1 MFSHLTLRTR
11 LALIVLAALAG
22 MLLLASISAVQSRS
36 RLMEDKKMLIRYGTQ
51 GVFNAVMHL
60 QKQENEGKL
69 TREEAQRLAK
79 EIILNA
85 RYGGTDGKTEYYY
98 AWTNEGVGVVH
109 IKRELEGRPMVEKLK
124 DSKGRYT
131 LKDMQAVLS
140 TAPEGFL
147 DAEFPRPGGTEAVPK
162 LLFVMAVPNWNWMLG
177 TGIYIDDV
185 DADFRK
191 NLLQSSLE
199 ALGLALLI
207 GLLGFLIA
215 RSVLLQIG
223 GEPRM
228 ANEIMQR
235 VADGDLTAQL
245 DNMPKGSLLHSL
257 GNMVGSLHRMI
268 SSINSDAAKLVANA
282 EHIARASDEVTQAAE
297 QQTDSTSSMAAA
309 VEELTV
315 SSNHISDSAHET
327 ARETSEAAELAAQG
341 SARVLQASTAIEKI
355 ASTVSDAS
363 GRIHALEERARQ
375 VSTIASVI
383 KDIAGQTNLLALNA
397 AIEAAR
403 AGEQGRGFAVVA
415 DEVRKLA
422 ERTSSATLEIEQ
434 MISGIQAD
442 TIGAVEAMNAA
453 LPEVQEGV
461 QLASSASDSLLAIE
475 NSSRRTLERV
485 GEVADA
491 TREQSSASTS
501 IAQRVEQIAN
511 MVEETTATIRGTT
524 QSAHELETIA
534 GNLRELVGRFKT

>member
-98 AWTNEGVGVVH
+98 AWTSEGAGVVH

-235 VADGDLTAQL
+235 VANGDLTAQL

>member
-11 LALIVLAALAG
+11 LTLIVLAALAG

-177 TGIYIDDV
+177 TGIYTDDV

-191 NLLQSSLE
+191 NLFQSSLE

-235 VADGDLTAQL
+235 VANGDLTAQL

>member
-1 MFSHLTLRTR
+1 MFTRLTLRTR

-22 MLLLASISAVQSRS
+22 MLLLATISAVQSRS

-51 GVFNAVMHL
+51 GIFNAVMHL

-69 TREEAQRLAK
+69 TREEAQRQAK

-98 AWTNEGVGVVH
+98 AWSNEGVGVVH
-109 IKRELEGRPMVEKLK
+109 IKRELEGRPMMEILK

-131 LKDMQAVLS
+131 LKDMKTVLS

-177 TGIYIDDV
+177 TGIYTDDV

-191 NLLQSSLE
+191 NLIQSSLE

-207 GLLGFLIA
+207 GLLGFLIS
-215 RSVLLQIG
+215 RSVLDQIG

-235 VADGDLTAQL
+235 VANGDLTARL
-245 DNMPKGSLLHSL
+245 GNMPEGSLLHSL

-268 SSINSDAAKLVANA
+268 SSINSDAAKLVTHA
-282 EHIARASDEVTQAAE
+282 EHIARASDEVAQAAE
-297 QQTDSTSSMAAA
+297 QQTDSTSAMAAA

-315 SSNHISDSAHET
+315 SSTHISDSAHET

-341 SARVLQASTAIEKI
+341 SARVLQASSAIEKI

-375 VSTIASVI
+375 VSTITSVI

-442 TIGAVEAMNAA
+442 TVGAVEAMNAA

-475 NSSRRTLERV
+475 NSARRTLERV

-511 MVEETTATIRGTT
+511 MVEETTDTIRGTT

>member
-1 MFSHLTLRTR
+1 MFTRLTLRTR

-22 MLLLASISAVQSRS
+22 MLLLATISAVQSRS

-51 GVFNAVMHL
+51 GIFNAVMYL

-69 TREEAQRLAK
+69 TREEAQRQAK

-85 RYGGTDGKTEYYY
+85 RYGGADGKTEYYY
-98 AWTNEGVGVVH
+98 AWSNEGVGVVH
-109 IKRELEGRPMVEKLK
+109 IKRELEGRPMIENLK

-131 LKDMQAVLS
+131 LKDMKAVLS
-140 TAPEGFL
+140 SAPEGFL
-147 DAEFPRPGGTEAVPK
+147 DAEFPRPGGTEPVPK

-177 TGIYIDDV
+177 TGIYTDDV

-191 NLLQSSLE
+191 NLIQSSLE
-199 ALGLALLI
+199 ALGVALLI
-207 GLLGFLIA
+207 GLLGLVIA

-235 VADGDLTAQL
+235 VANGDLTAHL
-245 DNMPKGSLLHSL
+245 DNVPEGSLLHSL

-268 SSINSDAAKLVANA
+268 SSINSDATKLVTNA
-282 EHIARASDEVTQAAE
+282 EHIARASDEVAQAAE
-297 QQTDSTSSMAAA
+297 KQTDSTSSMAAA

-341 SARVLQASTAIEKI
+341 SERVLQASTAIEKI

-375 VSTIASVI
+375 VSTITSVI

-434 MISGIQAD
+434 MISGIQTD
-442 TIGAVEAMNAA
+442 TVGAVEAMNAA

-475 NSSRRTLERV
+475 SSARRTLERV

-524 QSAHELETIA
+524 QSAHELENIA
-534 GNLRELVGRFKT
+534 SNLRELVGRFKT

>member
-85 RYGGTDGKTEYYY
+85 RYGGVDGKTEYYY
-98 AWTNEGVGVVH
+98 AWTSEGVGVVH